1 MEDDERYESSEGLA
15 ASRLAAT
22 SAELREKLRQFG
34 VDASE
39 NAAVADLRC
48 QLRKKLKQREW
59 PFEVQRLSDRTTVV
73 VDIDRFGER
82 PHMYIV
88 RGRRKAVIVDTGC
101 GTANLRDFLW
111 TLPELDNCDL
121 QVVNTHVH
129 YDHIMGNH
137 CFCKPGGASLCTQ
150 CIGICQ
156 GARDRQFS
164 SNWQQTSLQT
174 SVGASIQNFCVTDWL
189 EEGDRIYLDDDRPT
203 DEESLE
209 VIYTPGHTPDSISLY
224 LPCENRIF
232 TGDLIYPG
240 SIYLFL
246 PGSNFD
252 EFEQSLAKLRQFA
265 GTKPPGV
272 VLCCGHITPELPIAC
287 LEELHALLKSI
298 RSNKARP
305 QIAKVPHLSAKPVA
319 VFQTQTFTLIC
330 RAEDVA

>member
-224 LPCENRIF
+224 LPCENR
-232 TGDLIYPG
+232 
-240 SIYLFL
+240 
-246 PGSNFD
+246 
-252 EFEQSLAKLRQFA
+252 
-265 GTKPPGV
+265 V